1 MAESTEDKSALSN
14 RLEED
19 RLKMAAQVGELK
31 NDYNLLNRLRQ
42 SVKKEPWYWVSGAL
56 LIGFLLSR
64 LPARRKKVYIRVDR
78 SETKNPQTHSPPA
91 RKTVGSRA
99 ISTLWSLIKPII
111 TAYIGREIYKRAK
124 ARQSTFR
131 T

>member
-1 MAESTEDKSALSN
+1 MAESTEDKSSLSD

-19 RLKMAAQVGELK
+19 RLKMAAEVGGLK
-31 NDYNLLNRLRQ
+31 NDYNLSNRLRQ
-42 SVKKEPWYWVSGAL
+42 SVKKDPWYWVSGAL

-64 LPARRKKVYIRVDR
+64 LPARRKKVYIRGDL
-78 SETKNPQTHSPPA
+78 SETKNSRTYSPPEKK
-91 RKTVGSRA
+91 RPGST
-99 ISTLWSLIKPII
+99 ISKLWSLIKPII

-124 ARQSTFR
+124 ATQSTFR

>member
-19 RLKMAAQVGELK
+19 RLKMAAEVGEIK
-31 NDYNLLNRLRQ
+31 SDYNLSNRLRQ
-42 SVKKEPWYWVSGAL
+42 SVKKDPWYWVSGAL

-64 LPARRKKVYIRVDR
+64 LPARRKEVYVQADR
-78 SETKNPQTHSPPA
+78 SETRDFKNQSAPEKKRVTS
-91 RKTVGSRA
+91 KT

-124 ARQSTFR
+124 AR
-131 T
+131 